1 MVAIKSYNTIK
12 LSTEKKKEAVI
23 NEINILKILKHPNI
37 VKYINVIENRRNTHL
52 IMEHGGKNN
61 LKDLIDKKKITR
73 SLAINLFKKI
83 VDAVSY
89 IHSLG
94 IVHRDLKVENIT
106 INKQNE
112 VKLVDFGFAVKHN
125 GKKLKDILGTPNYM
139 GPEISLRKDYN
150 GEANDVWALGVIFYF
165 MITGKYPFTG
175 KNLGELMANI
185 QSARPSYSSIK
196 GSEEHRLLRKIFILN
211 EKDRITCKEML

>member
-73 SLAINLFKKI
+73 SLAINFFKKI